1 MYAIS
6 ITVSQRERSV
16 VGKRKKRAVSTTT
29 SINLNFR
36 SYKCFYEDCVVPPDP
51 STLPPPN
58 TRPADAIFWSNT
70 STWPNDTLPVNGD
83 SVTIEEGKLTLF
95 FLSYYYYSKLWFLIR
110 SPLIQM
116 NMTSI
121 ILLSS

>member
-1 MYAIS
+1 MYMYTIS
-6 ITVSQRERSV
+6 IIVSKNERSV

-36 SYKCFYEDCVVPPDP
+36 SYKCFYENCVVPPDP

-70 STWPNDTLPVNGD
+70 STWPNNTLPVNGD
-83 SVTIEEGKLTLF
+83 SVTIEEGNFEIIIPHLLLITF
-95 FLSYYYYSKLWFLIR
+95 CFSYLDYFV
-110 SPLIQM
+110 Q
-116 NMTSI
+116 
-121 ILLSS
+121 ILAY